1 MLDLTTNKCTPDK
14 AVTFCDGLLYIIHG
28 SDSCTQ
34 MILHA
39 EFDRPISLSDIAIR
53 YPTVKKVIFEDAL
66 KGYVYN
72 YKNHRDATWECVG
85 TTLGYV

>member
-1 MLDLTTNKCTPDK
+1 MLNLTSGGSLPDEK
-14 AVTFCDGLLYIIHG
+14 VIFNDGMLYIIHG
-28 SDSCTQ
+28 SDCCTR

-39 EFDRPISLSDIAIR
+39 EFDRPISLSDIAKR